1 MPERLKNISKEDAK
15 KCVEVM
21 VEELGKPLTQR
32 LLDGEKVK
40 SKDAYSELL
49 KASVEKGLDIKFDK
63 EQVYDDLCGNKGETK
78 EIRNYVTFLK
88 AAFDNDELAR
98 LTGVYENS
106 DAIPTGMACE
116 ELILF
121 GKFITDETLLE
132 TYKLREKCLH
142 TIRTKLGMNV
152 LSIKELILKSS
163 ITESETEKEERYGR
177 SR

>member
-1 MPERLKNISKEDAK
+1 MSQRLKNMSKEDAK
-15 KCVEVM
+15 KCTNIME
-21 VEELGKPLTQR
+21 EELGKPLAQR
-32 LLDGEKVK
+32 LLSGEEVTD
-40 SKDAYSELL
+40 KDAYCEIL
-49 KASVEKGLDIKFDK
+49 KMRIEKGLACKFNE
-63 EQVYDDLCGNKGETK
+63 EQVCDDILNNRGETK

-88 AAFDNDELAR
+88 AAIDNDKLAR
-98 LTGVYENS
+98 LDGTYENS
-106 DAIPTGMACE
+106 NAIPTGMACD